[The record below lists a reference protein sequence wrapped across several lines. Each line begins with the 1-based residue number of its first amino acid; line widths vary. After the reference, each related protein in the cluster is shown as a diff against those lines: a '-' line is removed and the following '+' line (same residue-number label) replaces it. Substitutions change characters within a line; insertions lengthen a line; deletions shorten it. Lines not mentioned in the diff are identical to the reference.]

1 MEPRERS
8 NRNEPWSKCL
18 RALAVITSLVGD
30 NERTVQT
37 KQVLA
42 CFESK
47 TEAMLKLCIACSSKV
62 NEISLFKAKGKIE
75 MFLRFSLQRDFEVL
89 RLMGFT

>member
-1 MEPRERS
+1 MEPRGRS

-18 RALAVITSLVGD
+18 RALAFFVARRGQRTYLTNKTSFGLFR
-30 NERTVQT
+30 EQ
-37 KQVLA
+37 
-42 CFESK
+42 

-62 NEISLFKAKGKIE
+62 NEISLCKAKGKIE